1 MAIPSHSQTDAR
13 IVLLAPCLCS
23 CLRSKEKAAFLLCQ
37 VSEQVNYFIIPCTYT
52 FLLLALVYL
61 TSGAM
66 ITYFCDLQDTLQT
79 VSGPQAQGMEGA
91 IGTVNIP
98 PFSISWGWLTIRT
111 TTFLLQ
117 VGFFFFQDTLIG

>member
-1 MAIPSHSQTDAR
+1 
-13 IVLLAPCLCS
+13 
-23 CLRSKEKAAFLLCQ
+23 
-37 VSEQVNYFIIPCTYT
+37 
-52 FLLLALVYL
+52 
-61 TSGAM
+61 M